1 MLLAMSLIIMML
13 AFQPTAVTF
22 GNERT
27 KSKETKSSQLIT
39 QTSQIANQKKQQML
53 EMFLWVQAE

>member
-1 MLLAMSLIIMML
+1 ML